1 MGVATLHVEGISVA
15 YRQDLVLREV
25 TLPPLR
31 AGEVTSVIGPN
42 AAGKSTLLRCI
53 AGFHKMTGQVRI
65 TGGAE
70 DRAGRRDRI
79 LYLPQDPPPRS
90 SITVF
95 GAVELAHRLSGGPR
109 RAEDSADIAL
119 VLARLDLD
127 ELATRRLSELSGG
140 QRQMVALAQAVIR
153 RPDVLLLDEPT
164 SSLDLR
170 NQLEV
175 LQIVREIARRQPT
188 AVLTVIHDLGLA
200 ARIADQV
207 VVLDR
212 GSVHSTGTPAE
223 VITRDMLKEVYRVDG
238 VVHASDAGALS
249 VAVSHGL

>member
-1 MGVATLHVEGISVA
+1 MDVVTLHVEGISA
-15 YRQDLVLREV
+15 GYRGDPVLRDV

-53 AGFHKMTGQVRI
+53 AGFHKMAGQVRLSGG
-65 TGGAE
+65 TG
-70 DRAGRRDRI
+70 GRRDRI

-95 GAVELAHRLSGGPR
+95 GAVELAHRLSSGPHH
-109 RAEDSADIAL
+109 ADDDEIAM

-127 ELATRRLSELSGG
+127 DLATRRLADLSGG

-175 LQIVREIARRQPT
+175 LQVVRAIARHQPA
-188 AVLTVIHDLGLA
+188 AVLTVVHDLGLA

-212 GSVHSTGTPAE
+212 GSVHSTGTPE
-223 VITRDMLKEVYRVDG
+223 DVITRDLLREVYRVDG
-238 VVHASDAGALS
+238 IVHTTDTGALS
-249 VAVSHGL
+249 VAVLHGL

>member
-15 YRQDLVLREV
+15 YRRNPVLHEV
-25 TLPPLR
+25 TLPLLR

-42 AAGKSTLLRCI
+42 AAGKSTLLRSI
-53 AGFHKMTGQVRI
+53 AGFCARDGQVRV
-65 TGGAE
+65 TGGE
-70 DRAGRRDRI
+70 RPGRRDRI

-95 GAVELAHRLSGGPR
+95 GAVELAHRLGGGPR
-109 RAEDSADIAL
+109 RAGDGTDVAM

-127 ELATRRLSELSGG
+127 ALATRRLSELSGG

-175 LQIVREIARRQPT
+175 LEVVRGIARRQPA
-188 AVLTVIHDLGLA
+188 AVLTVVHDLGLA

-207 VVLDR
+207 VVLDHGR
-212 GSVHSTGTPAE
+212 VHSVGTPAE
-223 VITRDMLKEVYRVDG
+223 VITRDMLRQVYRVEG
-238 VVHASDAGALS
+238 TVHVTEAGSVS
-249 VAVSHGL
+249 VAVSHSL